1 MKLILTLL
9 MAMCGLTQSYNYVKE
24 LDLEK
29 YQGTW
34 YEVYDDLF
42 DETFQ
47 KQSKRL

>member
-9 MAMCGLTQSYNYVKE
+9 MAMCGLTQSYSYVKE

-29 YQGTW
+29 YQGAW

-47 KQSKRL
+47 KG